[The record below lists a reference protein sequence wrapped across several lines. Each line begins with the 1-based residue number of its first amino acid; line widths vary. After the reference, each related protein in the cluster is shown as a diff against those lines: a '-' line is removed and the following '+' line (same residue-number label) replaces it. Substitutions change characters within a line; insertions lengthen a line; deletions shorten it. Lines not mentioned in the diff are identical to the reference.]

1 MRECSSAPRG
11 KASAGHSLK
20 SSTLNRCPGFHN
32 RGKDGRYRG
41 PKRPVAEGS
50 KTYGGPGLV
59 LRGRGARVCRR
70 PVSRILSRTV
80 IPLGDALLRRSSNLP
95 GSFGAHLFRWRPAW
109 ARRAGTHSRQW
120 VKPRIPSLFGLAPC
134 GVYHAPGFT
143 AGAVRS
149 YRTFSPLPAAC
160 GGRRYILCG
169 TGRLPA
175 LKPESRTLSGT
186 LPCGVRTFLS
196 RSAFTPRQRPPSS
209 PANSI
214 LAATEVVPR
223 LHFVTWAQA
232 ASNSL

>member
-1 MRECSSAPRG
+1 MTRKTVAP
-11 KASAGHSLK
+11 AS
-20 SSTLNRCPGFHN
+20 F
-32 RGKDGRYRG
+32 
-41 PKRPVAEGS
+41 S
-50 KTYGGPGLV
+50 K
-59 LRGRGARVCRR
+59 RGARVCRR

-95 GSFGAHLFRWRPAW
+95 GGFGAHPFRWRPAW

-134 GVYHAPGFT
+134 GVYHAPDFT

-149 YRTFSPLPAAC
+149 YRTFSPLPAAF
-160 GGRRYILCG
+160 GGWRYIFCG

-214 LAATEVVPR
+214 LAATKPTR
-223 LHFVTWAQA
+223 ALFVLFISPLVGRQLQTPCKC
-232 ASNSL
+232 LL